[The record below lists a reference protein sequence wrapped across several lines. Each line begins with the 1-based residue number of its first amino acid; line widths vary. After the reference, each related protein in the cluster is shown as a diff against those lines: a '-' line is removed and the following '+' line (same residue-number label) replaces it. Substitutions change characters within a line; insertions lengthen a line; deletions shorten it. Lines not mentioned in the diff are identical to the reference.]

1 ADGAVCLEAM
11 LLLPAHH
18 SRLGLSAVTTV
29 NASADL
35 ALDLADRRTVGLPV
49 PRVDGVALVLGVV
62 EVPLGQRERCA
73 LRRRRLLGLAAVDHG
88 PGLVADHAVRG
99 ETVGLLPLL
108 RLGDRA
114 RTPVTVDILD
124 ADGLLGTLDR
134 LTLGVELDQRG
145 LAGDLLVGLRPTG
158 RAADLDVARLDATE
172 HLGEVPSGLLAA
184 GLGASPGE
192 LDVDVV
198 GVRGNAVV
206 STPAGMR
213 VAGAPDLA
221 VPDHTLD
228 AELLGERNE

>member
-1 ADGAVCLEAM
+1 
-11 LLLPAHH
+11 
-18 SRLGLSAVTTV
+18 
-29 NASADL
+29 
-35 ALDLADRRTVGLPV
+35 RTVGLPV
-49 PRVDGVALVLGVV
+49 PRVDSVALVLGVV

-99 ETVGLLPLL
+99 EAVGLLPLL
-108 RLGDRA
+108 GLSDRA
-114 RTPVTVDILD
+114 RSPVSVHILD
-124 ADGLLGTLDR
+124 ADGLLGTLDG
-134 LTLGVELDQRG
+134 LALGVELHQRG
-145 LAGDLLVGLRPTG
+145 LAGDLLVGVAAAG
-158 RAADLDVARLDATE
+158 RAADLDVAGLGPAE

-184 GLGASPGE
+184 SLGASPGE

-221 VPDHTLD
+221 IPDHTLD
-228 AELLGERNE
+228 AELLGERNVSISQGGPVARAVVVAAEEG

>member
-1 ADGAVCLEAM
+1 M
-11 LLLPAHH
+11 LLLPLHD
-18 SRLGLSAVTTV
+18 SGLRLGAVTTV

-114 RTPVTVDILD
+114 RTPGSVGILD
-124 ADGLLGTLDR
+124 AHGLLSTLAG
-134 LTLGVELDQRG
+134 LALGVARRQRG
-145 LAGDLLVGLRPTG
+145 LAGDLLVAVAAAG
-158 RAADLDVARLDATE
+158 RAADRGVAGLDRAE
-172 HLGEVPSGLLAA
+172 CLGEVLSGRLAA
-184 GLGASPGE
+184 GGGASPGE
-192 LDVDVV
+192 LDGDVV
-198 GVRGNAVV
+198 G
-206 STPAGMR
+206 
-213 VAGAPDLA
+213 
-221 VPDHTLD
+221 
-228 AELLGERNE
+228 